1 MKTERMKY
9 FQLSKSTSNL
19 TARCLG
25 EEQHSYTCHDQGV
38 FQQIQDDISGTETSQ
53 EQTSMIQEYVL
64 LLCRFEA
71 ITMQDYESFCL
82 LKLSSSRHK
91 LLVGISF

>member
-38 FQQIQDDISGTETSQ
+38 FQQIQAEISGTETSQ
-53 EQTSMIQEYVL
+53 EQTTMIEVYVL

-71 ITMQDYESFCL
+71 ITNCKITRGFAF
-82 LKLSSSRHK
+82 SS
-91 LLVGISF
+91 